1 MRGFLLKHFLEKIYA
16 WLEDRSGLPGMIG
29 RAARHRV
36 PAGARWWIV
45 FGSATLCAF
54 LIQVVTGIA
63 LALTYIPSADEAYVT
78 LQTISHHTAF
88 GGFIR
93 ALHYYGA
100 SAMVLMV
107 GIHMAQV
114 FLQGSY
120 KFPREMNW
128 LTGILL
134 LGFTLLMG
142 FTGQILR
149 WDQNAVWTAVVAAK
163 QAGRAPL
170 IGGWLST
177 LILGGPA
184 VGASTLS
191 RIFVVHVFLVPGL
204 VFAFVGLHLMLV
216 LRHGIAEPP
225 QAGRKVDPK
234 TYRKY
239 YEDSLEKDGVP
250 FWPDAVWRDM
260 VFAAA
265 MVLGIIVLALVFG
278 PPALGHP
285 PDPSL
290 IDANPRPDW
299 YLMWYFA
306 VLALLPHGMESFFI
320 IFAPLFAAGCLI
332 LLPFISNHGERSAS
346 RRPWAMALVLMVVVA
361 IGALWRAGVESRWS
375 PNFDA
380 QTLPA
385 TVRGAGKGPI
395 FEGARLF
402 ELKGCLNCHL
412 IQGNGGRRGP
422 DLSFIG
428 DKLSPSQMVLR
439 ISNGAANMPAYA
451 SSLGPKE
458 MDELTAFLQ
467 SLTAPA
473 RAP

>member
-1 MRGFLLKHFLEKIYA
+1 
-16 WLEDRSGLPGMIG
+16 
-29 RAARHRV
+29 
-36 PAGARWWIV
+36 V
-45 FGSATLCAF
+45 FGTATLCAF
-54 LIQVVTGIA
+54 LVQVVTGVA
-63 LALTYIPSADEAYVT
+63 LAFYYIPSSSEAYVT
-78 LQTISHHTAF
+78 LQAITHHTAF

-107 GIHMAQV
+107 GVHMAQV

-134 LGFTLLMG
+134 LGFTLVMG

-163 QAGRAPL
+163 QASRAPL
-170 IGGWLST
+170 IGGWLAT

-184 VGASTLS
+184 VNGSTLS

-216 LRHGIAEPP
+216 LRHGISEPP
-225 QAGRKVDPK
+225 ESGHKVDPL
-234 TYRKY
+234 TYRKEY
-239 YEDSLEKDGVP
+239 ADAIEKDGVP

-265 MVLGIIVLALVFG
+265 VVIGIIVLALVFG
-278 PPALGHP
+278 PSELGHP

-306 VLALLPHGMESFFI
+306 VLALLPHGIESFFI
-320 IFAPLFAAGCLI
+320 ICAPLFAGGLLI
-332 LLPFISNHGERSAS
+332 LVPFISNHGERSPG
-346 RRPWAMALVLMVVVA
+346 RRPWAMGAVLMVVVLIA
-361 IGALWRAGVESRWS
+361 ALWHAGVTADWS
-375 PNFDA
+375 PNFNI
-380 QTLPA
+380 QPLPTRVVGA
-385 TVRGAGKGPI
+385 SSGTVFKGSQ
-395 FEGARLF
+395 LF
-402 ELKGCLNCHL
+402 ELRGCMNCHSV
-412 IQGNGGRRGP
+412 QGYGGRRGP
-422 DLSFIG
+422 DLSYIG
-428 DKLSPSQMVLR
+428 DKLSPGQLILR
-439 ISNGAANMPAYA
+439 ISNGGYNMPAFA
-451 SSLGPKE
+451 SSLSPTE
-458 MDELTAFLQ
+458 MVELVTFL
-467 SLTAPA
+467 SSRKKAAKAP
-473 RAP
+473 